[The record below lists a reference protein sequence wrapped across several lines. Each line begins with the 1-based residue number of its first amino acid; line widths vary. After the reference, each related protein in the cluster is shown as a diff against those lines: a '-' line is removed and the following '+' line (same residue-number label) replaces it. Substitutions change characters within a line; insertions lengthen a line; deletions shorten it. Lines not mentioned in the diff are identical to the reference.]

1 MAEITLNGLRVTSVS
16 LAIPRLGAWT
26 ADVTVDTPDVIT
38 GAAVLAIDG
47 AAWFGEVVRGGVYA
61 GSWRGRIM
69 GGSAL
74 LEMLPAT
81 ALRGATLAL
90 VLGEALRV
98 TGLSLASTSGALD
111 AAAPRWHV
119 REAPASHVVGDVA
132 RAAGYAWRVLAD
144 GSVWL
149 GVETWPTVTPA
160 AAVDV
165 IDEAPAVGRLVLA
178 GDVLG
183 ALPGVTFAP
192 PRRDPVRVGYAELRG
207 SPDELRA
214 VVLAEREGD
223 PAAAS
228 GGRLLAAFEA
238 VVSRIMRRVDYHA
251 RYDARVVQQ
260 RADGTLDVVPDDARV
275 PSAQAVPY
283 RSLPGVTYEVPA
295 GSRVLLGYVNGDPA
309 RPFCDLWESGAAV
322 TKLVVNGG
330 TVKAARVGD
339 GVARSTAFATWINAV
354 STATGVAP
362 PSGDLGAINSGSD
375 ALRLP

>member
-16 LAIPRLGAWT
+16 LAIPRIGAWT
-26 ADVTVDTPDVIT
+26 ADVAVDTPDAIT

-47 AAWFGEVVRGGVYA
+47 ASWFGEVVRGGVYA
-61 GSWRGRIM
+61 GSWHGRIM

-74 LEMLPAT
+74 LERLPAT

-90 VLGEALRV
+90 VLGEVLRV

-119 REAPASHVVGDVA
+119 REAPAAHVVGDVA
-132 RAAGYAWRVLAD
+132 RAAGYAWRMLAD
-144 GSVWL
+144 GSLWL

-160 AAVDV
+160 APVDV

-178 GDVLG
+178 GDVLR
-183 ALPGVTFAP
+183 ALPGVTLSL
-192 PRRDPVRVGYAELRG
+192 PRRDPVRVGYVELRG
-207 SPDELRA
+207 TPDELRA
-214 VVLAEREGD
+214 VVLTEREGD

-238 VVSRIMRRVDYHA
+238 IVARIMRRVDCHA
-251 RYDARVVQQ
+251 RYDARVVAQ

-283 RSLPGVTYEVPA
+283 RSLPGVAYEVPA
-295 GSRVLLGYVNGDPA
+295 GARALLGYVNGDPA
-309 RPFCDLWESGAAV
+309 RPFVDLFEQGSSV
-322 TKLVVNGG
+322 TRIKLGGG
-330 TVKAARVGD
+330 TSKAARQGD
-339 GVARSTAFATWINAV
+339 GVSVTVPAGAFGSGIPSAPVTL
-354 STATGVAP
+354 TG
-362 PSGDLGAINSGSD
+362 SITDGSS